1 MISPAR
7 VNSYLM
13 ALVLFLF
20 ILAIFNG
27 TKYLAIELHCSHFA
41 ASIGKNFVLGLCVA
55 LMALTFDMTLV
66 SWAEAKKKVL
76 GLD

>member
-1 MISPAR
+1 MIGPAR

-13 ALVLFLF
+13 ALVLFIF
-20 ILAIFNG
+20 ILAIFN
-27 TKYLAIELHCSHFA
+27 TAKYIAIELRCSHFA
-41 ASIGKNFVLGLCVA
+41 ATIGKNFLLGFCVA

>member
-1 MISPAR
+1 MGPVR

-13 ALVLFLF
+13 AVVFFIF

-27 TKYLAIELHCSHFA
+27 TKYLAIELRCSHFDA
-41 ASIGKNFVLGLCVA
+41 TIEKNFVLGLCVA